1 MDDDIN
7 VIQNWVESFQ
17 IGNACTNSHRLVY
30 GPLEVHNAFCVEV
43 DGRPYLIPACVVS
56 SGNFEFFETKAEL
69 GMILGAKKGPAA
81 KKMKPDIATIEKW
94 METFLRKTPEIK
106 CEPICANPPNEN
118 LTYAVTDASGNSR
131 VMDIIA
137 ATNREEAHAG
147 FADTGN
153 YKYFKDKTSLH
164 AIIAKM
170 LTRNPLD
177 PTDID
182 SIEQHVIKFL
192 KINTDVKCKEEK
204 RGNSVN
210 RLYYKVNDKH
220 GKKQI
225 MTIEPR
231 DEIYNAFISFQDN
244 TVREKRK
251 NVTSFNTE
259 QGLFQVLTDILMP
272 PTPNVI

>member
-1 MDDDIN
+1 MEEFTCHTLTEKWTTGD
-7 VIQNWVESFQ
+7 
-17 IGNACTNSHRLVY
+17 SHRLVY

-43 DGRPYLIPACVVS
+43 DGRPYRIPACVVS

-69 GMILGAKKGPAA
+69 GTILGVKKGPAA
-81 KKMKPDIATIEKW
+81 KKMNPDIATIEKW
-94 METFLRKTPEIK
+94 MENFLRKTPEIK

-177 PTDID
+177 PADID

-192 KINTDVKCKEEK
+192 KTNTDVTCKIVPK
-204 RGNSVN
+204 AN
-210 RLYYKVNDKH
+210 RINQKWLYYKVIDTKGH
-220 GKKQI
+220 RQLLR
-225 MTIEPR
+225 IEPR
-231 DEIYNAFISFQDN
+231 FS
-244 TVREKRK
+244 TGREKKTIASDAGFVDPEAPSQRK
-251 NVTSFNTE
+251 QIKSFNTE
-259 QGLFQVLTDILMP
+259 QGLFQVLADLLKKK
-272 PTPNVI
+272 